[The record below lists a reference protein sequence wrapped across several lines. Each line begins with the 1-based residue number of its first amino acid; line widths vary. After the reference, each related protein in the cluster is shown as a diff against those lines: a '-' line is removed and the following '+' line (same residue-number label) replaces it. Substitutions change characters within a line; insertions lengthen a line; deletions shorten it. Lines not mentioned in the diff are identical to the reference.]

1 MEIGDIPNYSD
12 KFKVGRGRWIKNIY
26 ERRQNKHH
34 KIIDIRFLEMLILR
48 NFQMRMIFF
57 KEGELDSW
65 KIESH
70 KEEAKE
76 KLFYSASEA
85 FTVNSMMNR

>member
-1 MEIGDIPNYSD
+1 
-12 KFKVGRGRWIKNIY
+12 
-26 ERRQNKHH
+26 
-34 KIIDIRFLEMLILR
+34 MLILG

-85 FTVNSMMNR
+85 CTVTSMMNR